1 MSNDDGTVT
10 TEISVEGANCGL
22 CFNETSRALKA
33 QAGVTA
39 VNASIAGQCFRV
51 DHDGGIDA
59 ARLLAVVSEQL
70 HGDDVSSSE
79 HTMVAVD
86 AKIVAMGC
94 THGHHAPAPGGEPS
108 SVV

>member
-1 MSNDDGTVT
+1 MGGNDGVVT

-33 QAGVTA
+33 EPGVTT
-39 VNASIAGQCFRV
+39 VDASIAGQCFRI
-51 DHDGGIDA
+51 DHDDGIDA

-86 AKIVAMGC
+86 AKIVSMGC
-94 THGHHAPAPGGEPS
+94 THGHHALAPGGEA
-108 SVV
+108 